1 MMSLGSGAGALGR
14 VKVGFGNVIAEV
26 EGVVA
31 EPVPPPLALGHP
43 VAESRLHATQR
54 DRARAQL
61 GDAAVVL
68 ESREQ
73 RQVEPGWF
81 DHQFADLALALRTR
95 RAVDDPQAG
104 LRLTIAPGEGAAQ
117 DLEPGAHRE

>member
-43 VAESRLHATQR
+43 VAESHLHATQR

-73 RQVEPGWF
+73 WQVEPGWF
-81 DHQFADLALALRTR
+81 HHQFADLPLLTGFENHGGITELGA
-95 RAVDDPQAG
+95 RA
-104 LRLTIAPGEGAAQ
+104 GAAASRMPRRG
-117 DLEPGAHRE
+117 LPSAREA